1 MTQNLI
7 QNQPVT
13 RSTNGVL
20 AGVCAGIAERF
31 DVPAWAVRV
40 LWLLFVL
47 AWGTGIAFY
56 LVCFICIPRS
66 DRAAEAQKP
75 KLLGVCFRL
84 SRALAIDVSIIR
96 VIAVFAALGSLG
108 TFLLVYVILH
118 FVIPKETSGIIN
130 VQ

>member
-1 MTQNLI
+1 MNQNLI
-7 QNQPVT
+7 HNRPIT

-31 DVPAWAVRV
+31 EVPAWAVRV

-47 AWGTGIAFY
+47 AWGTGVAFY
-56 LVCFICIPRS
+56 LICYICIPRA
-66 DRAAEAQKP
+66 DRASDAQRA

-84 SRALAIDVSIIR
+84 SRALAIDVSLIR
-96 VIAVFAALGSLG
+96 IIAVFAALGSLG

-118 FVIPKETSGIIN
+118 FVIPRESSGIIN
-130 VQ
+130 IQ